1 MLLNR
6 RALPTSQAA
15 QAISQQIT
23 PCVLSTL
30 GEAREGNVLSKNRKH
45 IYLLTARIS
54 DVVWIKINLAV
65 IGKFIKMTKCANTIK
80 YAGRFTC
87 HTRRHTHRTPPH
99 TRSDSLPSL
108 LMREVN

>member
-1 MLLNR
+1 M
-6 RALPTSQAA
+6 
-15 QAISQQIT
+15 
-23 PCVLSTL
+23 LSTL
-30 GEAREGNVLSKNRKH
+30 GEARACNVLSKNRKH

-54 DVVWIKINLAV
+54 AVVWIKINLAV

-87 HTRRHTHRTPPH
+87 HTHRHRH
-99 TRSDSLPSL
+99 TRSDSLGSL